1 MFEQYGATFIL
12 YDLVFLDLFVN
23 CIIFFSVHSISLYIF
38 LSLIMLIILPLT
50 LLLLHEQGLKHLIC
64 YISLLCQGCK
74 KQNLGKIIIS
84 FSFCP
89 RFAKY
94 LNLAKHWQYFFFSLL
109 DTKYQ
114 NKDPREQKL
123 FQNFKVLPTWPG
135 IDQDISKNFATLL
148 LPRSV
153 LSQLKRGAQ

>member
-12 YDLVFLDLFVN
+12 YDLVFLDLFIK

-64 YISLLCQGCK
+64 YIFLLCQGCR
-74 KQNLGKIIIS
+74 KQNLGRIIIS
-84 FSFCP
+84 FFFCP
-89 RFAKY
+89 RFGKY

-109 DTKYQ
+109 FKYQ
-114 NKDPREQKL
+114 NIIK
-123 FQNFKVLPTWPG
+123 
-135 IDQDISKNFATLL
+135 ISKQRPQGAEAFSKFQSTANLAWD
-148 LPRSV
+148 RS
-153 LSQLKRGAQ
+153 GYI

>member
-12 YDLVFLDLFVN
+12 YDLVFLDLFIK

-64 YISLLCQGCK
+64 YISLLFQGCK
-74 KQNLGKIIIS
+74 KQILAKIIIS

-94 LNLAKHWQYFFFSLL
+94 LNLAKHWQYFFFSF
-109 DTKYQ
+109 
-114 NKDPREQKL
+114 L
-123 FQNFKVLPTWPG
+123 FPG
-135 IDQDISKNFATLL
+135 YKISKQRPQGAEAFGKCQSTTKDIFGNIL
-148 LPRSV
+148 
-153 LSQLKRGAQ
+153 QLCCCQGVSSLN